1 MARREP
7 PTYLVHSTNTT
18 HNPATMPRVKV
29 VDKALLQFH
38 NLSEWAD
45 YIAALAR
52 LQKLLVGHET
62 SLDELAVGVAL
73 TLARC
78 LLSQL
83 PLGVHQKALG
93 VYIQIFLAFLD
104 AAINDTVELWL
115 PGLFPVLSFGAL
127 AVKPVA
133 LGVIRDQ
140 VMLRLTPKLLE
151 VVGFP
156 LLCALLLGLED
167 ETLETFAL
175 FHATVETYKRLV
187 HDDAVFWQKLM
198 LVVIRLS
205 ERRMGALRWV
215 TRHWPK
221 IAGDDISDEAKAILN
236 LEKGGLAV
244 RMFVAAIADDDIV
257 VVRGFFD
264 MLLTHWPLLE
274 CQKLVLAKDLQLLVM
289 AVALVTLRRD
299 MSLNRRLYTFLL
311 GPLAP
316 DSVAY
321 FQNYGFGPL
330 VQGILHT
337 IKTAPNDAI
346 RMLLLVAMDRWEIS
360 HLVIPKVFSAI
371 LQVFCSTD
379 NAKITASCRQF
390 FDAISP
396 EYMWR
401 QLITGDA
408 KTTRQLVDNWEFPRD
423 GNGDV
428 ELVLVALMFLDNH
441 APETLARLV
450 SMCAAMEKTTDDN
463 EVSVDDI
470 NAQDITTNIIEYY
483 TDRIADNA
491 PTVPYTQPQIRRLL
505 VKGAVDLYNQSP
517 RKYAPVVVDVCNL
530 TATKLSIDDVAHDDV
545 LAIQPVFS
553 VVEPPLPL
561 TLLAQLLAQLLAHD
575 DLRQVPRLLDYFP
588 RGQVEAGIFLE
599 LAKGER
605 TRAYQVFGQ
614 LWVQFLHH
622 DPEVLARPLQLVVDA
637 VPDPSAVGCLAA
649 ICESLRRVPLILL
662 LVTPPQDSADYGR
675 WQYHFNLV
683 VAMVDA
689 VPRAREGFCD
699 GDAHAKW
706 AMVGQVDLLMTDD
719 AIAEADGDRQYF
731 DAVTA
736 GLLMVLK
743 LVTGAEQEFG
753 DLAQRLFEATLR
765 FGGRGVAYE
774 AVQAKALD
782 VLQGFP
788 SLAKVGDAV
797 VEYILRGVEL
807 ALTPVVV
814 EKWIAVL
821 VRTLPMV
828 GETQFF
834 FAVVPFTKA
843 LIAKLDDPAL
853 VEVVFKGIK
862 DMATISHSY
871 ARAHQGSAG
880 VTPGTPQQPALASFL
895 GKVFTIE
902 TPASEQE
909 GRQRQAATEQ
919 AVRISVAAAVKVWN
933 ELELAP
939 RRFWVK
945 KLLTK
950 LLDLEPKLV
959 VELLVAKDNVRLVTI
974 VDGGRQVVVRQLFD
988 IVTTTSGQLQQ
999 RTLEFLVEYFRFA
1012 VDADSLVDIWPQTY
1026 EFLQLVATHKTALC
1040 GGLRLAV
1047 EVGHLAK
1054 PGVAPPA
1061 ELAETVVKLVNLVL
1075 QMEPR
1080 RHEPATTLSEVLP
1093 RVLTIY
1099 GSDNDKLVATTN
1111 TVVYNV
1117 VTPELKRAKT
1127 SLALVPAPV
1136 IAIMATLGKL
1146 SPTKLWRQTVTDVFY
1161 LPLFFD
1167 TAPDAWGPV
1176 LRLWI
1181 KQDTDKF
1188 AELVA
1193 KAAPASLLI
1202 LLWGEGLSA
1211 ETHEK
1216 IGALKR
1222 VAYLLMIGDVD
1233 QFLGQFD
1240 AVCDQIDN
1248 ALAMGDKVAPE
1259 YLAAL
1264 TVMVRAMTV
1273 RFSELHLLPKWTGI
1287 IQLIM
1292 VGLRPL
1298 ATADRAKLTTGQT
1311 QLALGSAKL
1320 LDQLLLLSY
1329 DEFLLAEW
1337 MFIGDTGV
1345 VAAIVRYQHQQ
1356 KDVSTVA
1363 AVAIDSTY
1371 DHRLAPLL
1379 QGVKTIALVAALRQF
1394 FAGLKVVHYER
1405 VYSMQRVDDGAVAA
1419 DVYADVFD

>member
-1 MARREP
+1 
-7 PTYLVHSTNTT
+7 
-18 HNPATMPRVKV
+18 MPRVKV

-62 SLDELAVGVAL
+62 LLDELAVGVAL

-93 VYIQIFLAFLD
+93 VYIQIFLAFSD
-104 AAINDTVELWL
+104 AHINETVELWL

-140 VMLRLTPKLLE
+140 VMLRLTAKLLE

-167 ETLETFAL
+167 ETLELFAL

-187 HDDAVFWQKLM
+187 NDDSVFWQKLM

-205 ERRMGALRWV
+205 ERRMGALRWI

-221 IAGDDISDEAKAILN
+221 ITGDDISDEAKAILN
-236 LEKGGLAV
+236 LESGGLAV
-244 RMFVAAIADDDIV
+244 RMFVAAIADEDIV

-264 MLLTHWPLLE
+264 TLLTQWPLLE
-274 CQKLVLAKDLQLLVM
+274 CQKRVLAKDLQLLVI

-299 MSLNRRLYTFLL
+299 MSLNRRLYTYLL
-311 GPLAP
+311 GPLAS
-316 DSVAY
+316 DLVTY
-321 FQNYGFGPL
+321 FQEYGFGPL
-330 VQGILHT
+330 VQGLLAKIY
-337 IKTAPNDAI
+337 INANDAI
-346 RMLLLVAMDRWEIS
+346 RMLLLLAMDRWEVS
-360 HLVIPKVFSAI
+360 HLVIPKVFGAI
-371 LQVFCSTD
+371 LNVFCTSED
-379 NAKITASCRQF
+379 AKVTASCRQY
-390 FDAISP
+390 FDAIAP

-408 KTTRQLVDNWEFPRD
+408 KTTRQLVDNWQFPSD

-428 ELVLVALMFLDNH
+428 ELVLVALMFLANH
-441 APETLARLV
+441 APETLTRLV
-450 SMCAAMEKTTDDN
+450 SMCAPMEKATESDGEET
-463 EVSVDDI
+463 EVSVDEIKTD
-470 NAQDITTNIIEYY
+470 NITTNIVDYY
-483 TDRIADNA
+483 TQRIADNG
-491 PTVPYTQPQIRRLL
+491 PKVPYSKPQIRRLL
-505 VKGAVDLYNQSP
+505 VKGVVDLYNQSP
-517 RKYAPVVVDVCNL
+517 RQYSPVVVDVCNL
-530 TATKLSIDDVAHDDV
+530 TATKLSVADVVHDDV
-545 LAIQPVFS
+545 LAIQQVFS

-561 TLLAQLLAQLLAHD
+561 LLLAQLLSQLLARD
-575 DLRQVPRLLDYFP
+575 DLRQVPKLLDYFP

-605 TRAYQVFGQ
+605 ARAYQVFGQ
-614 LWVQFLHH
+614 LWLQFLHH
-622 DPEVLARPLQLVVDA
+622 DPEVLSRPLQLVVDA

-649 ICESLRRVPLILL
+649 ICELLRRTPLIQL

-699 GDAHAKW
+699 GDGRAKW
-706 AMVGQVDLLMTDD
+706 ALVTQVECLMTEQ
-719 AIAEADGDRQYF
+719 AIVEADGDRQYF

-765 FGGRGVAYE
+765 FGGKGAAYE

-797 VEYILRGVEL
+797 VDYILKGVEV
-807 ALTPVVV
+807 ARTPVVV

-834 FAVVPFTKA
+834 FAVVPFTEA

-871 ARAHQGSAG
+871 ARAHQGTAVGSGA
-880 VTPGTPQQPALASFL
+880 PGTPQTPSSASFL

-919 AVRISVAAAVKVWN
+919 AVRISVAAAVKVWTS
-933 ELELAP
+933 LELAT
-939 RRFWVK
+939 RRFLVK

-959 VELLVAKDNVRLVTI
+959 VELLVAKENVRLVMI
-974 VDGGRQVVVRQLFD
+974 VDGGRQVVVSQLFD
-988 IVTTTSGQLQQ
+988 IVTSASGLLQT

-1012 VDADSLVDIWPQTY
+1012 VDADSLVDIWPQTF
-1026 EFLQLVATHKTALC
+1026 EFLQLVAAHKTALP

-1054 PGVAPPA
+1054 PGVAPPP
-1061 ELAETVVKLVNLVL
+1061 ELADTVVKLVNLVL

-1080 RHEPATTLSEVLP
+1080 RSEPEATLAEVLP

-1099 GSDNDKLVATTN
+1099 GSDSDKLVATTN

-1117 VTPELKRAKT
+1117 VAPELKRAAKT
-1127 SLALVPAPV
+1127 SLALVSPQIISV
-1136 IAIMATLGKL
+1136 MATLGKL
-1146 SPTKLWRQTVTDVFY
+1146 SPTKLWRQTVIEVFH
-1161 LPLFFD
+1161 LPLFFE
-1167 TAPDAWGPV
+1167 TEPAAWGPV
-1176 LRLWI
+1176 LKLWI

-1188 AELVA
+1188 GELLT
-1193 KAAPASLLI
+1193 KAAPATLLI
-1202 LLWGEGLSA
+1202 SLWGEGLSA
-1211 ETHEK
+1211 ETKEK
-1216 IGALKR
+1216 IGSLKR
-1222 VAYLLMIGDVD
+1222 VAYLLLIGDVD

-1240 AVCDQIDN
+1240 AICDLIDN
-1248 ALAMGDKVAPE
+1248 SLAMGDKVPAE

-1264 TVMVRAMTV
+1264 TVMVRAMLI

-1298 ATADRAKLTTGQT
+1298 ATPERAKFTAGQT
-1311 QLALGSAKL
+1311 QLALGAAKL
-1320 LDQLLLLSY
+1320 LDQLLLLGY
-1329 DEFLLAEW
+1329 DEFSLAEW
-1337 MFIGDTGV
+1337 MFIGETGV
-1345 VAAIVRYQHQQ
+1345 VSAIVRQQHQQ
-1356 KDVSTVA
+1356 KDGVTVPSVS
-1363 AVAIDSTY
+1363 IDSTY
-1371 DHRLAPLL
+1371 DHPLAPLL
-1379 QGVKTIALVAALRQF
+1379 KGVTSVALVAALRSF
-1394 FAGLKVVHYER
+1394 FNGLKVVHYER
-1405 VYSMQRVDDGAVAA
+1405 VYSMQHVDGAAIDA